1 MKRKGILFLIIIIII
16 SIFSITLTACS
27 TSLASVNDY
36 KIKQEEIDKYLSSVK
51 AQNPDLLKPENKDDL
66 LKVEVQIIDYIIAN
80 KLIEKYANE
89 NKISYTEKEFTD
101 EYNKI
106 QTTSFKTKEEFDNYL
121 KDNGINE
128 DLLKTQL
135 RNQLLANKV
144 YEKITAGITV
154 SDAEV
159 QKYYD
164 DNKNTVFLEPEQ
176 IRISHIL
183 VQYGDQDTTKKTKE
197 AALEKIKMIQ
207 QKIKDGETFENMANK
222 YSEDTNSNT
231 TGGDI
236 GYFSKGQLV
245 AEFEDVAFTLNVGQI
260 SDIVETPYGF
270 HLIKVTDKKAER
282 IKTFDEVKDSIRQYL
297 ESNLKNDKFNKF
309 LLSLKDAAV
318 IKYSKAIAEAE
329 KAATSTTNPASQNN
343 SSTSGTSTQTT
354 GVSENTKSQ
363 SSTTQE
369 QLVTPGGK

>member
-1 MKRKGILFLIIIIII
+1 
-16 SIFSITLTACS
+16 
-27 TSLASVNDY
+27 
-36 KIKQEEIDKYLSSVK
+36 
-51 AQNPDLLKPENKDDL
+51 
-66 LKVEVQIIDYIIAN
+66 VEVQIIDYIIAN

-369 QLVTPGGK
+369 QLVTPGSK